1 MAVYRLLAYLLC
13 SLLLLQTLE
22 QELLVVNYELNQARI
37 TARYCV
43 NKARPQLK
51 CNGKCHLA
59 KQLRSAADE
68 DEKVP
73 AGSIR
78 LKFDLVPAPAH
89 LTLTAPRYWPAAP
102 GRYAAPA
109 ALRYADAPARGV
121 FRPPLV

>member
-1 MAVYRLLAYLLC
+1 MYRLLAYLLC

-59 KQLRSAADE
+59 KQLRQAD
-68 DEKVP
+68 DADKKAP
-73 AGSIR
+73 AGSVR
-78 LKFDLVPAPAH
+78 LKFELVPAPAR
-89 LTLTAPRYWPAAP
+89 LTLTAPRRWPAAP
-102 GRYAAPA
+102 ARYAASA
-109 ALRYADAPARGV
+109 APRYADAPARGV

>member
-1 MAVYRLLAYLLC
+1 MYRLFAYLLC
-13 SLLLLQTLE
+13 SLLLLQNLE

-59 KQLRSAADE
+59 KQLRQAE
-68 DEKVP
+68 DASEKVP
-73 AGSIR
+73 AGSVR
-78 LKFDLVPAPAH
+78 LKFELVPAPAR
-89 LTLTAPRYWPAAP
+89 LVLAAPRQWPAAP
-102 GRYAAPA
+102 ARYAAPA
-109 ALRYADAPARGV
+109 ALRYADAPVRGV

>member
-1 MAVYRLLAYLLC
+1 MAVYRLLAYLLT

-59 KQLRSAADE
+59 KQLRQAE
-68 DEKVP
+68 DDSNKAP
-73 AGSIR
+73 AGSTR
-78 LKFDLVPAPAH
+78 LKFELVPAPARFV
-89 LTLTAPRYWPAAP
+89 LAAPRCWPSTPA
-102 GRYAAPA
+102 RYAAPA
-109 ALRYADAPARGV
+109 APRYADAPARGV
-121 FRPPLV
+121 FRPPLA